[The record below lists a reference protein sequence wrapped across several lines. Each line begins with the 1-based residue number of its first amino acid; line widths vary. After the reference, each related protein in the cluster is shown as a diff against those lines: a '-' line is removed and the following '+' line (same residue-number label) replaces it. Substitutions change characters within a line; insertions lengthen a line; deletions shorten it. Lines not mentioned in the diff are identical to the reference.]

1 VSKFPEQDLPVW
13 QAVAHGLEE
22 NQLPINRNRARQG
35 CRQETSSCQEEI
47 RSQREGQSEVNGIGR
62 CVPKKEN

>member
-1 VSKFPEQDLPVW
+1 M
-13 QAVAHGLEE
+13 GLEE